1 MKTETDL
8 RHCDDLAVALA
19 DFRAHCPAVHAW
31 GADLAERLGAGA
43 RLLAAGNGGSAAQAQ
58 HLTAELVGRY
68 RDERPAF
75 SALALHADTSSTTA
89 IANDYGVQEVFARQ
103 VGAHGRP
110 GDVLVLLSTSGAS
123 ANLLAAA
130 GAARAAGVAV
140 WALTGPAPNPL
151 AAAADSAICVQA
163 ASTAT
168 VQELH
173 LVAVHMLCES
183 FDRALETPPVP
194 ARAHAPSGP
203 AAANGFARVAGGTRA
218 AAGDDTVAGG
228 TGLAAG
234 SAARGGAP
242 GARSVRDAGP
252 ADAAGRTPAAGT
264 PGSAR
269 PAPDVRGAG
278 SAGSRRAGAGQGA
291 GAGARA
297 AGASSG
303 AVSADAG
310 SASVARGARA
320 ARGGR
325 TGDAEASGER
335 GARDSRGAESARR
348 KGAAR

>member
-8 RHCDDLAVALA
+8 RHCDDLAAALA

-31 GADLAERLGAGA
+31 GTELAERLGAGA

-68 RDERPAF
+68 HDDRPAF

-123 ANLLAAA
+123 ANLLSAA
-130 GAARAAGVAV
+130 GAARAAGVTV

-151 AAAADSAICVQA
+151 AAAADSAVCVQA

-183 FDRALETPPVP
+183 FDRALAVGRVRV
-194 ARAHAPSGP
+194 RADVTRSGP
-203 AAANGFARVAGGTRA
+203 AAANGFARVAGTPRA
-218 AAGDDTVAGG
+218 ADRPAGAPGAARTRPGVASAEADGAASAAGG
-228 TGLAAG
+228 GAPVARGAGRPAGAPGAARTRPDVASADTGGAAPAGRTGPEDG
-234 SAARGGAP
+234 SADARGGARVAR
-242 GARSVRDAGP
+242 GADRAPDAGRGP
-252 ADAAGRTPAAGT
+252 AFGDADADVGAPA
-264 PGSAR
+264 
-269 PAPDVRGAG
+269 VRA
-278 SAGSRRAGAGQGA
+278 
-291 GAGARA
+291 
-297 AGASSG
+297 
-303 AVSADAG
+303 
-310 SASVARGARA
+310 ARGARA
-320 ARGGR
+320 SRSGG
-325 TGDAEASGER
+325 
-335 GARDSRGAESARR
+335 SAQR